1 MCCGAKIDASLN
13 LALRVLTGTLMAR
26 IISKSVRACYGGES
40 RRDAGETAFGQFGRI
55 YNSTTVYFQDTLCGR
70 VHLLTL
76 AFGTGYMFATP
87 GLVEPR
93 PHPR

>member
-1 MCCGAKIDASLN
+1 M
-13 LALRVLTGTLMAR
+13 LMLWR
-26 IISKSVRACYGGES
+26 REPTRRWRNGVRSVRS
-40 RRDAGETAFGQFGRI
+40 DLH
-55 YNSTTVYFQDTLCGR
+55 VYFQDTLCCR

-76 AFGTGYMFATP
+76 AFGTGSGYLFATP

>member
-1 MCCGAKIDASLN
+1 MEARTDETLAK
-13 LALRVLTGTLMAR
+13 RR
-26 IISKSVRACYGGES
+26 SVSSVGS
-40 RRDAGETAFGQFGRI
+40 T
-55 YNSTTVYFQDTLCGR
+55 TTVYFQDTLCCR

>member
-1 MCCGAKIDASLN
+1 MLMLWRREPTTDETLAKRRSVSSVGSTC
-13 LALRVLTGTLMAR
+13 VLH
-26 IISKSVRACYGGES
+26 
-40 RRDAGETAFGQFGRI
+40 
-55 YNSTTVYFQDTLCGR
+55 VYFQDTLCCR

-76 AFGTGYMFATP
+76 AFGTGSGYLFATP

>member
-1 MCCGAKIDASLN
+1 MEARADETLAK
-13 LALRVLTGTLMAR
+13 RR
-26 IISKSVRACYGGES
+26 SVSSVG
-40 RRDAGETAFGQFGRI
+40 
-55 YNSTTVYFQDTLCGR
+55 STTVYFQDTLCCR

-76 AFGTGYMFATP
+76 AFGTGYMFATRTP